1 MPLFGE
7 TGTGVPKDFSGV
19 KMAPVGT
26 GKPIPDTQPSAPYG
40 AGGFMPGISGEF
52 GIAPMEPIKDDDP
65 AEGTESQG
73 TAAEGAGTGAVESS
87 EAPVTFGD
95 EGLGGAPAAEAEEE
109 VSPATTEETPVSTSR
124 GETFNPGFT
133 LLDKNCEDF
142 AAEFSPRMETPRYI
156 GDSQLLLSY
165 LYKLERRFQLT
176 MPIKACGIDPVVF
189 EHVEFVP
196 LSADADSAEAT
207 TFCMDVDGTKVLY
220 ELAKVDNELY
230 MSCVSECLNPDYMKA
245 VIQDATVN
253 MVERG
258 EYVFPM
264 VGYREMSLQEGE
276 STAKLLRTLR
286 LNTFEMSTLCAYM
299 EGFDAVM
306 SFEVL
311 DGKQCIRFCTSK

>member
-1 MPLFGE
+1 MPLFRE
-7 TGTGVPKDFSGV
+7 TGTGVPKDFSGAG
-19 KMAPVGT
+19 KMPAGSGMPL
-26 GKPIPDTQPSAPYG
+26 PNTQPFGSN
-40 AGGFMPGISGEF
+40 GFIPGMGTEF
-52 GIAPMEPIKDDDP
+52 GVTPMEPIKEDTS
-65 AEGTESQG
+65 E
-73 TAAEGAGTGAVESS
+73 EGAVPGTDVE
-87 EAPVTFGD
+87 EQGPVEGGEPPMTFG
-95 EGLGGAPAAEAEEE
+95 EEEPVGAPAVEAEEG
-109 VSPATTEETPVSTSR
+109 SPFTTEEAPNVPSR
-124 GETFNPGFT
+124 GETFSPGFT

-142 AAEFSPRMETPRYI
+142 AAEFSPCMETPRYI

-165 LYKLERRFQLT
+165 LHKLERQFQLT

-196 LSADADSAEAT
+196 LSADADSSEAT

-258 EYVFPM
+258 EYIFPM
-264 VGYREMSLQEGE
+264 VGYREMALQEGE

-299 EGFDAVM
+299 EGFNAVM

-311 DGKQCIRFCTSK
+311 NGKQCIRFCTSK

>member
-7 TGTGVPKDFSGV
+7 TGTGVPKDFSSA
-19 KMAPVGT
+19 KMMPVGT
-26 GKPIPDTQPSAPYG
+26 GRPIPDTQPSAPYG
-40 AGGFMPGISGEF
+40 AGGFMPGMSGEF
-52 GIAPMEPIKDDDP
+52 GIAPMEPIKDDAPEEGAESQDTT
-65 AEGTESQG
+65 AEGTGLSPTDFG
-73 TAAEGAGTGAVESS
+73 ANKAAGTFEEGSS
-87 EAPVTFGD
+87 NVPIEKSD
-95 EGLGGAPAAEAEEE
+95 
-109 VSPATTEETPVSTSR
+109 SHIH
-124 GETFNPGFT
+124 GEPFSPGFT

-142 AAEFSPRMETPRYI
+142 AAEFSPNMETPGYI
-156 GDSQLLLSY
+156 GESAFLLSY

-196 LSADADSAEAT
+196 LSTDANSAEAT

-264 VGYREMSLQEGE
+264 VGYREMALQEGE

-299 EGFDAVM
+299 EGFNASV

-311 DGKQCIRFCTSK
+311 NGKQCIRFFKSE